1 MSEPFAFSP
10 VAPELLKAL
19 GLDDDDL
26 PKMDPTRRVYANR
39 DLPLKDIRCV
49 GFDMDYTLGIY
60 QKKPME
66 QLQYDLTV
74 RRLIDKMGYPPAIE
88 ELTYDPTFIIRGLT
102 VDKRTGAIVKMDTHG
117 SVLRAFKG
125 RTPLSSAEIEKLY
138 KNLIIRLAS
147 DDFASLDTLFAMPEA
162 CLYANLVGW
171 FSTRLEAGES
181 VDPIALPPNHET
193 ANLGQLD
200 TWKLFHDVRTAIDDI
215 HRDGTLKSII
225 MDDVPTYLVFD
236 EGLPLTLHKLRS
248 SGKKLFLLTNSYWTY
263 TEAVMTYLLDGRLK
277 EYPSWRGYFDAV
289 IVGGRKPGFFTRR
302 EPFLEVQTHEEGGPA
317 GPPTADTTF
326 DRNKVYQ
333 HGNMEA
339 LEKMMGCQGEEIV
352 YVGDHIFGDILRSK
366 KDTRWRTCLIVEE
379 LEEEIRTVV
388 DGRDDIDRL
397 ALIDEERHAMDDD
410 IGHQRSLLSYLELA
424 LGAPGKFELSEQQKA
439 AAEAAAKLL
448 KKEIDQAKRRL
459 RDLDKQA
466 LGLQEV
472 IDGSFNPTWGRLLK
486 EHNELSRFG
495 LQVSI
500 YADTY
505 TSRVSNFL
513 QYSPVHY
520 FRAPRELMAHDY
532 VMANSRGLG
541 NVRRLEDEEPERR
554 LR

>member
-10 VAPELLKAL
+10 IAPELLKAL

-26 PKMDPTRRVYANR
+26 PKMDPARRVYANR
-39 DLPLKDIRCV
+39 DLALRDIKCV

-74 RRLIDKMGYPPAIE
+74 ERLITKMGYPETIR

-102 VDKRTGAIVKMDTHG
+102 VDKRTGAIIKMDTHG

-125 RTPLSSAEIEKLY
+125 RTPLPADEIERLY

-171 FSTRLEAGES
+171 FTARLEAGES
-181 VDPIALPPNHET
+181 VAPIGLPPNHET
-193 ANLGQLD
+193 ANLGPLD
-200 TWKLFHDVRTAIDDI
+200 TWKLFHDVRNAIDDI

-225 MDDVPTYLVFD
+225 MDDVPTYLVCD
-236 EGLPLTLHKLRS
+236 EGLALTLHKLRS
-248 SGKKLFLLTNSYWTY
+248 AGKKLFLLTNSYWTY
-263 TEAVMTYLLDGRLK
+263 TEAVMTYLLDGRLD

-302 EPFLEVQTHEEGGPA
+302 EPFLEVQTEEEGSPG

-339 LEKMMGCQGEEIV
+339 FEQMFGCQGEEIV

-366 KDTRWRTCLIVEE
+366 KDTTWRT
-379 LEEEIRTVV
+379 
-388 DGRDDIDRL
+388 
-397 ALIDEERHAMDDD
+397 A
-410 IGHQRSLLSYLELA
+410 
-424 LGAPGKFELSEQQKA
+424 
-439 AAEAAAKLL
+439 
-448 KKEIDQAKRRL
+448 
-459 RDLDKQA
+459 
-466 LGLQEV
+466 
-472 IDGSFNPTWGRLLK
+472 
-486 EHNELSRFG
+486 
-495 LQVSI
+495 VS
-500 YADTY
+500 T
-505 TSRVSNFL
+505 
-513 QYSPVHY
+513 
-520 FRAPRELMAHDY
+520 
-532 VMANSRGLG
+532 
-541 NVRRLEDEEPERR
+541 
-554 LR
+554 